1 MSGKNLQFVTPQW
14 SAPETVRAFS
24 TTRFGGESLPP
35 YDSLNLGLHVGD
47 NPEHV
52 RANRLKLPLPA
63 QPTWLQQV
71 HGKNAVELIRNDSLT
86 KTADASYSSTP
97 GVVCAIMTADC
108 LPILLCNQQGTFVA
122 AVHGGWRGLQ
132 QDIIAN
138 TVARYSGN
146 ASDLMLWV
154 GPGISQAVFEVGEEV
169 KKAFPSFSEAF
180 LAARMPDKYLAD
192 LSVIACL
199 QARQC
204 GIQHVSTARQC
215 TFSQPEK
222 FFSYRR
228 DGKTGRMGTFI
239 WIVK

>member
-1 MSGKNLQFVTPQW
+1 MSGKGLQLVTPKW

-47 NPEHV
+47 DPQHV
-52 RANRLKLPLPA
+52 RGNRQKLPLPA

-71 HGKNAVELIRNDSLT
+71 HGKYVVELNHNDSCTLI
-86 KTADASYSSTP
+86 ADASYSSTP

-108 LPILLCNQQGTFVA
+108 LPILLCNKQGTFVA
-122 AVHGGWRGLQ
+122 AIHAGWRGLQ
-132 QDIIAN
+132 QGIIAS
-138 TVARYSGN
+138 TVARYRGDVSE
-146 ASDLMLWV
+146 LMLWV
-154 GPGISQAVFEVGEEV
+154 GPGISQDKFEVGEDV

-180 LAARMPDKYLAD
+180 ITATTPDKYFAD
-192 LSVIACL
+192 LPAIASQ
-199 QARQC
+199 QAQNC
-204 GIQHVSTARQC
+204 GIEHVSTAQLC
-215 TFSQPEK
+215 TFSQPER